1 MGKLELIKSF
11 ALNFKTANKITQK
24 QSKPISTIEMNMQQ
38 DSFIR
43 TCECNF
49 HFDDSKIVVFG
60 KLPEDY
66 VNIEK
71 FFVETEP
78 EHFSRLLK
86 KKIPEKPAHWETIQ
100 IIKPSYY
107 ISHLFSHGKG
117 QGKDA
122 VKKIVT
128 MSLQD
133 SRTNGRVT
141 LQSDI
146 IDGKTSPSGFYYKL
160 GFRFS
165 DESKNDIMK
174 KWLEQGGKKESSP
187 MITGFMF
194 LPKENI
200 HNCLNY

>member
-1 MGKLELIKSF
+1 
-11 ALNFKTANKITQK
+11 
-24 QSKPISTIEMNMQQ
+24 
-38 DSFIR
+38 
-43 TCECNF
+43 
-49 HFDDSKIVVFG
+49 
-60 KLPEDY
+60 
-66 VNIEK
+66 
-71 FFVETEP
+71 
-78 EHFSRLLK
+78 
-86 KKIPEKPAHWETIQ
+86 
-100 IIKPSYY
+100 
-107 ISHLFSHGKG
+107 
-117 QGKDA
+117 
-122 VKKIVT
+122 